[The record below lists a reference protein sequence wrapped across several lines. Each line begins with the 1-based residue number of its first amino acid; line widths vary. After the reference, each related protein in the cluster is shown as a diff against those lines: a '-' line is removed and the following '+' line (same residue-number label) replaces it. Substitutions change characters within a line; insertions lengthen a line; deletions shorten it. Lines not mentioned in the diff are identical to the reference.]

1 MVCLSLLIEGGV
13 AIGDETAMPEKP
25 LVIDIMGSE
34 YRWHYRYPGPDET
47 LGTADDIR
55 RLGDLHLSMGT
66 PVVLQLKSEDYI
78 YTFKLPHIDRVK
90 MAVPEIVF
98 TLEFTPDSLGTF
110 ELEGDQMC
118 GFSHES
124 LKAKLIVE
132 TQEDFATWL
141 VGKDQTDANSR

>member
-1 MVCLSLLIEGGV
+1 M

-25 LVIDIMGSE
+25 LLIDITGSE
-34 YRWHYRYPGPDET
+34 YRWHYRYPGLDET

-55 RLGDLHLSMGT
+55 RLGDLHLAVGT
-66 PVVLQLKSEDYI
+66 SVVLQLKSEDYI
-78 YTFKLPHIDRVK
+78 YIFELPHIDRVK
-90 MAVPEIVF
+90 MAVPEMVF
-98 TLEFTPDSLGTF
+98 TLEFMPDSLGAF

-132 TQEDFATWL
+132 TREDFATWL
-141 VGKDQTDANSR
+141 VDKDRTDENSR